1 MAHSSPPLNTQPSES
16 RTLKRPASQSRLTQL
31 LVPGRSRSGST
42 TSQASVNIEDS
53 GSSGRA
59 TPEGRTRI
67 GKAAAASLLA
77 NDSKYKRFKQQ
88 VDKALQSFESINEWA
103 DFISFLSRLLKTLQ
117 TPSPPYHEIPRK
129 LIVSKRLAQCLNP
142 ALPSGVHQRA
152 LDVYSY
158 IFSII
163 GTDGLQRDLAIWS
176 SGLFP
181 FFQYAATSVRP
192 LLINIYE
199 TYYLPLGENLRPA
212 TKAFVLA
219 LLPGM
224 EEEAGDFFDKI
235 LFLLDRLSGAISPS
249 FFLQS
254 VFLIL
259 ITSPVSRL
267 AALNYLARR
276 MTKPPDHPD
285 ATIETGLLVRGLGA
299 ALDDENILVR
309 RNALDLLLR
318 VLKLES
324 KILKEAELS
333 DKQLLTNSV
342 TSVVLQKELSL
353 SRRVYNW
360 LLGTSEAPNDQI
372 EYFKTYGLDLLS
384 STLLLKMENA
394 MVEGDEGR
402 DNDQQKPFKIFLSL
416 LDKWEVGGVLS
427 ERVAIPALRI
437 IMDASTSGLTETSS
451 MASALYEAVEPSI
464 IWKALYYSVEERI
477 VQGNKGDVALVSW
490 LLDNV
495 PQKDEE
501 IAALHLPLLLDRILE
516 LIECDNIAADHLP
529 EALRLAVSL
538 VQHIPATVFSKS
550 SSTFHRLHTEDPP
563 LSQVLYEQKQHP
575 LDIEIRLH
583 TQLLPH
589 IVQSAFSISI
599 GALKGSDPTILL
611 HALNIISVLI
621 DYEAPA
627 LEEVDG
633 PIWLN
638 AMVDSLS
645 RVKAFVVVEALV
657 MVTLKASRSDLMKS
671 GIAVTSD
678 KTMSAI
684 LDSLFRYLQ
693 PSASLYHS
701 RAVELLWD
709 YNQLAEIHTLENVIA
724 GRMTKSPTVDSAF
737 EAFGIFWRLTDDS
750 MLPGEIF
757 HVPICIVLESLKST
771 DPDVQRQ
778 AETWLRLNLRSYF
791 RILDPLLSRLL
802 DPSIKYDSTQGTYDG
817 LVDLNLIRHQI
828 ECVTALF
835 QFGGQG
841 LCKACQA
848 EELNGSLYPTFISR
862 AENGFPG
869 VKGYME
875 LICLLL
881 VRFVEAEASPQMGRK
896 VSPLILRVQSA
907 ALSLLQMIVS
917 RGEVSQPLISSLKT
931 TLANKLLSAVQARRL
946 TLQSKMLHLLH
957 SAINAS
963 SSRREPP
970 SHVPSQA
977 HRRGTSSA
985 TEKRPSVDVTV
996 SDFEHQLVATV
1007 MQGVATP
1014 SNIPILQ
1021 HWIDF
1026 VLMTVPLLVNRP
1038 NLLHTLAECFSQETR
1053 ELVQRIQEGHGKQ
1066 SSLQGGKDTIVI
1078 LDEELN
1084 VTDAE
1089 VIMTLNALERVLTIL
1104 SNPTSGKIDDSVSG
1118 QGESGSRILGLV
1130 STVFTVEAPSN
1141 ESKPEPPRYLD
1152 DAVHALL
1159 VTWSATLQAS
1169 EAGDE
1174 RARAENSHQTYVNIR
1189 GRTRKVLEKV
1199 FRASPLSV
1207 ISSCVHVW
1215 SLRSE
1220 QVSDVAIFDCVDTLT
1235 PSAQNV
1241 VELVCD
1247 LVSGKSGKAFSDY
1260 RADPSYLA
1268 FLEAY
1273 VSRLEAPIAVQV
1285 WSTLFGFAREL
1296 VSTTTTAFTRSH
1308 LYSLLQCLND
1318 LSLTILNT
1326 TALEDRRLRRD
1337 FQDTYAKALDL
1348 VVNNS
1353 LKIAEAGIWDRP
1365 DITKH
1370 VESNKKDDVDV
1381 EKGLVKIY
1389 DYLATAVIPN
1399 LRLLL
1404 IEPDRVNSA
1413 CSGIIVAIV
1422 NPAFRRQRID
1432 APILRLV
1439 LEISRISC
1447 TTKTWR
1453 PLVADFFG
1461 DHRLFKSKPSI
1472 ETDYWKQLILAL
1484 FTSDKER
1491 FPDLLSRIT
1500 STSSANINIFT
1511 NREQEMAGKCGNLRR
1526 LSLILLAAERNHYLG
1541 LLPAIQE
1548 RLVEMLRSGNVSAR
1562 VHSEVYLCLRV
1573 LMCRISPQHLT
1584 NFWPVILAELLRIFE
1599 QTLEELP
1606 EDGSEELLLILAAC
1620 KFLDLLLVIQ
1630 SEDFQI
1636 HQWMFVTDT
1645 TDAAYPP
1652 EEYTPDAMMDRLA
1665 ELLTELGSRGGD
1677 TEASPSEP
1685 SLVLTSP
1692 INRLP
1697 KSLRRPRLSEVTS
1710 IASLQQLQTFFARAS
1725 MDTFESVYAE
1735 AAVDWNGIEEGLLGE
1750 IFDA

>member
-16 RTLKRPASQSRLTQL
+16 RALKRPASQSRLTQL
-31 LVPGRSRSGST
+31 LVPGRSRSDST
-42 TSQASVNIEDS
+42 TSQTSVNIEDS

-59 TPEGRTRI
+59 TPEGRTRA

-77 NDSKYKRFKQQ
+77 NDPKYKRFKQQ
-88 VDKALQSFESINEWA
+88 VDKALQSFENVNEWA

-117 TPSPPYHEIPRK
+117 SPSPPYHEIPRK

-192 LLINIYE
+192 LLINIYDH
-199 TYYLPLGENLRPA
+199 YYLPLGENLRPA

-249 FFLQS
+249 FFLQNI
-254 VFLIL
+254 FLIL
-259 ITSPVSRL
+259 ITSPISRL

-276 MTKPPDHPD
+276 MTKPLDHPD
-285 ATIETGLLVRGLGA
+285 AAIETGLLIRGLSA
-299 ALDDENILVR
+299 ALDDENVLVR

-324 KILKEAELS
+324 KVLKEAELS
-333 DKQLLTNSV
+333 DKQLLIDSA

-353 SRRVYNW
+353 SRRVYTW
-360 LLGTSEAPNDQI
+360 LLGTSESPNDQVD
-372 EYFKTYGLDLLS
+372 YFKAHGLDLLS
-384 STLLLKMENA
+384 STLLLKMEKS
-394 MVEGDEGR
+394 MVEEDGGR
-402 DNDQQKPFKIFLSL
+402 DDDPQKPFKIFLSL
-416 LDKWEVGGVLS
+416 LDKWEIGGVLS
-427 ERVAIPALRI
+427 EKVAIPALRI
-437 IMDASTSGLTETSS
+437 MMDASSSGLTEASN
-451 MASALYEAVEPSI
+451 MASALYEAMEPSI
-464 IWKALYYSVEERI
+464 IWKELYHSVEERI
-477 VQGNKGDVALVSW
+477 LRGNKGDVALVSW

-516 LIECDNIAADHLP
+516 LIQCDNIAADQLP
-529 EALRLAVSL
+529 EAIRLAVSL

-550 SSTFHRLHTEDPP
+550 SSTFHRPPTEEPP
-563 LSQVLYEQKQHP
+563 LFQGLYEQKQQP
-575 LDIEIRLH
+575 RDIEIRLH
-583 TQLLPH
+583 AHLLPH

-599 GALKGSDPTILL
+599 AALKGSDPTILL
-611 HALNIISVLI
+611 HAINIISVLI
-621 DYEAPA
+621 DYEVPA
-627 LEEVDG
+627 LGEIDG
-633 PIWLN
+633 PTWLS
-638 AMVDSLS
+638 ALVDSLP

-657 MVTLKASRSDLMKS
+657 MVALKASRSDLMKS
-671 GIAVTSD
+671 GISVTSD

-709 YNQLAEIHTLENVIA
+709 YNQLAEIHTLETVIA
-724 GRMTKSPTVDSAF
+724 RRMTKSSSINSAL

-757 HVPICIVLESLKST
+757 HVPVCTVLESLKST

-791 RILDPLLSRLL
+791 RVLDPLLSRLL
-802 DPSIKYDSTQGTYDG
+802 DPSIKYDSSQGTYDG

-828 ECVTALF
+828 ESVTALF

-841 LCKACQA
+841 LCKACQV
-848 EELNGSLYPTFISR
+848 EELNGSLHSTFISR
-862 AENGFPG
+862 AEKAFPG

-881 VRFVEAEASPQMGRK
+881 IRFVEAETSPQMGK
-896 VSPLILRVQSA
+896 KASPLILRVQSA

-917 RGEVSQPLISSLKT
+917 RGEVSQPFISSLKT

-963 SSRREPP
+963 SSHREP
-970 SHVPSQA
+970 SSRVPSQT
-977 HRRGTSSA
+977 HRRGASSV
-985 TEKRPSVDVTV
+985 TEKPLSIDVST
-996 SDFEHQLVATV
+996 SDFEHQLVITV

-1014 SNIPILQ
+1014 SNIPVLQ

-1053 ELVQRIQEGHGKQ
+1053 ELVQRIQEGHEKK
-1066 SSLQGGKDTIVI
+1066 SLLRDRKDII
-1078 LDEELN
+1078 IMPDEVLN

-1089 VIMTLNALERVLTIL
+1089 VIMTLNVLERVLTIL
-1104 SNPTSGKIDDSVSG
+1104 SNPASGKVDDSVSG

-1141 ESKPEPPRYLD
+1141 ELKPESPRYLD

-1159 VTWSATLQAS
+1159 VTWSATLPSS
-1169 EAGDE
+1169 EAADE
-1174 RARAENSHQTYVNIR
+1174 RARVEDVSHQTYVNIR

-1199 FRASPLSV
+1199 FRANPLAV

-1220 QVSDVAIFDCVDTLT
+1220 QVSDEAIFDCVDTLT
-1235 PSAQNV
+1235 PSAQRV
-1241 VELVCD
+1241 VELICD
-1247 LVSGKSGKAFSDY
+1247 MASGKSGKAVSDY
-1260 RADPSYLA
+1260 KADPSCLA

-1273 VSRLEAPIAVQV
+1273 ISRLEAPIAVQV

-1296 VSTTTTAFTRSH
+1296 VSAATTVFTRSQ
-1308 LYSLLQCLND
+1308 LFSLLQCLTE
-1318 LSLTILNT
+1318 LSLTISKT

-1337 FQDTYAKALDL
+1337 LHDTYARALDL

-1365 DITKH
+1365 DIAKS
-1370 VESNKKDDVDV
+1370 VDADKEDDVDV

-1404 IEPDRVNSA
+1404 VESDRVNSA

-1422 NPAFRRQRID
+1422 NPAFRRQRVD
-1432 APILRLV
+1432 APILRLI
-1439 LEISRISC
+1439 LEISRIPS
-1447 TTKTWR
+1447 TAKTWR
-1453 PLVADFFG
+1453 PLVSDFFS
-1461 DHRLFKSKPSI
+1461 DHRLFKSKPSV

-1599 QTLEELP
+1599 RTLDEPP
-1606 EDGSEELLLILAAC
+1606 EDESEELLLVLAAC

-1652 EEYTPDAMMDRLA
+1652 EDYAPDAMMDKLA
-1665 ELLTELGSRGGD
+1665 ELLSELGSKGGD
-1677 TEASPSEP
+1677 TELSLSEP

-1692 INRLP
+1692 LNRLP
-1697 KSLRRPRLSEVTS
+1697 NSLRRPRLSEVTS
-1710 IASLQQLQTFFARAS
+1710 IVSLQQLQMFFARAS

-1735 AAVDWNGIEEGLLGE
+1735 AAVDWNGIEEGLLE
-1750 IFDA
+1750 

>member
-16 RTLKRPASQSRLTQL
+16 RALKRPASQSRLTQL
-31 LVPGRSRSGST
+31 LVPGRSRSDST
-42 TSQASVNIEDS
+42 TSQTSVNIEDS

-59 TPEGRTRI
+59 TPEGRTRA

-77 NDSKYKRFKQQ
+77 NDPKYKRFKQQ
-88 VDKALQSFESINEWA
+88 VDKALQSFENVNEWA

-117 TPSPPYHEIPRK
+117 SPSPPYHEIPRK

-192 LLINIYE
+192 LLINIYDH
-199 TYYLPLGENLRPA
+199 YYLPLGENLRPA

-249 FFLQS
+249 FFLQNI
-254 VFLIL
+254 FLIL
-259 ITSPVSRL
+259 ITSPISRL

-276 MTKPPDHPD
+276 MTKPLDHPD
-285 ATIETGLLVRGLGA
+285 AAIETGLLIRGLSA
-299 ALDDENILVR
+299 ALDDENVLVR

-324 KILKEAELS
+324 KVLKEAELS
-333 DKQLLTNSV
+333 DKQLLIDSA

-353 SRRVYNW
+353 SRRVYTW
-360 LLGTSEAPNDQI
+360 LLGTSESPNDQVD
-372 EYFKTYGLDLLS
+372 YFKAHGLDLLS
-384 STLLLKMENA
+384 STLLLKMEKS
-394 MVEGDEGR
+394 MVEEDGGR
-402 DNDQQKPFKIFLSL
+402 DDDPQKPFKIFLSL
-416 LDKWEVGGVLS
+416 LDKWEIGGVLS
-427 ERVAIPALRI
+427 EKVAIPALRI
-437 IMDASTSGLTETSS
+437 MMDASSSGLTEASN
-451 MASALYEAVEPSI
+451 MASALYEAMEPSI
-464 IWKALYYSVEERI
+464 IWKELYHSVEERI
-477 VQGNKGDVALVSW
+477 LRGNKGDVALVSW

-516 LIECDNIAADHLP
+516 LIQLP
-529 EALRLAVSL
+529 EAIRLAVSL

-550 SSTFHRLHTEDPP
+550 SSTFHRPPTEEPP
-563 LSQVLYEQKQHP
+563 LFQGLYEQKQQP
-575 LDIEIRLH
+575 RDIEIRLH
-583 TQLLPH
+583 AHLLPH

-599 GALKGSDPTILL
+599 AALKGSDPTILL
-611 HALNIISVLI
+611 HAINIISVLI
-621 DYEAPA
+621 DYEVPA
-627 LEEVDG
+627 LGEIDG
-633 PIWLN
+633 PTWLS
-638 AMVDSLS
+638 ALVDSLP

-657 MVTLKASRSDLMKS
+657 MVALKASRSDLMKS
-671 GIAVTSD
+671 GISVTSD

-709 YNQLAEIHTLENVIA
+709 YNQLAEIHTLETVIA
-724 GRMTKSPTVDSAF
+724 RRMTKSSSINSAL

-757 HVPICIVLESLKST
+757 HVPVCTVLESLKST

-791 RILDPLLSRLL
+791 RVLDPLLSRLL
-802 DPSIKYDSTQGTYDG
+802 DPSIKYDSSQGTYDG

-828 ECVTALF
+828 ESVTALF

-841 LCKACQA
+841 LCKACQV
-848 EELNGSLYPTFISR
+848 EELNGSLHSTFISR
-862 AENGFPG
+862 AEKAFPG

-881 VRFVEAEASPQMGRK
+881 IRFVEAETSPQMGK
-896 VSPLILRVQSA
+896 KASPLILRVQSA

-917 RGEVSQPLISSLKT
+917 RGEVSQPFISSLKT

-963 SSRREPP
+963 SSHREP
-970 SHVPSQA
+970 SSRVPSQT
-977 HRRGTSSA
+977 HRRGASSV
-985 TEKRPSVDVTV
+985 TEKPLSIDVST
-996 SDFEHQLVATV
+996 SDFEHQLVITV

-1014 SNIPILQ
+1014 SNIPVLQ

-1053 ELVQRIQEGHGKQ
+1053 ELVQRIQEGHEKK
-1066 SSLQGGKDTIVI
+1066 SLLRDRKDII
-1078 LDEELN
+1078 IMPDEVLN

-1089 VIMTLNALERVLTIL
+1089 VIMTLNVLERVLTIL
-1104 SNPTSGKIDDSVSG
+1104 SNPASGKVDDSVSG

-1141 ESKPEPPRYLD
+1141 ELKPESPRYLD

-1159 VTWSATLQAS
+1159 VTWSATLPSS
-1169 EAGDE
+1169 EAADE
-1174 RARAENSHQTYVNIR
+1174 RARVEDVSHQTYVNIR

-1199 FRASPLSV
+1199 FRANPLAV

-1220 QVSDVAIFDCVDTLT
+1220 QVSDEAIFDCVDTLT
-1235 PSAQNV
+1235 PSAQRV
-1241 VELVCD
+1241 VELICD
-1247 LVSGKSGKAFSDY
+1247 MASGKSGKAVSDY
-1260 RADPSYLA
+1260 KADPSCLA

-1273 VSRLEAPIAVQV
+1273 ISRLEAPIAVQV

-1296 VSTTTTAFTRSH
+1296 VSAATTVFTRSQ
-1308 LYSLLQCLND
+1308 LFSLLQCLTE
-1318 LSLTILNT
+1318 LSLTISKT

-1337 FQDTYAKALDL
+1337 LHDTYARALDL

-1365 DITKH
+1365 DIAKS
-1370 VESNKKDDVDV
+1370 VDADKEDDVDV

-1404 IEPDRVNSA
+1404 VESDRVNSA

-1422 NPAFRRQRID
+1422 NPAFRRQRVD
-1432 APILRLV
+1432 APILRLI
-1439 LEISRISC
+1439 LEISRIPS
-1447 TTKTWR
+1447 TAKTWR
-1453 PLVADFFG
+1453 PLVSDFFS
-1461 DHRLFKSKPSI
+1461 DHRLFKSKPSV

-1599 QTLEELP
+1599 RTLDEPP
-1606 EDGSEELLLILAAC
+1606 EDESEELLLVLAAC

-1652 EEYTPDAMMDRLA
+1652 EDYAPDAMMDKLA
-1665 ELLTELGSRGGD
+1665 ELLSELGSKGGD
-1677 TEASPSEP
+1677 TELSLSEP

-1692 INRLP
+1692 LNRLP
-1697 KSLRRPRLSEVTS
+1697 NSLRRPRLSEVTS
-1710 IASLQQLQTFFARAS
+1710 IVSLQQLQMFFARAS

>member
-88 VDKALQSFESINEWA
+88 VDKALQSFESVNEWA

-152 LDVYSY
+152 LDVYSH

-219 LLPGM
+219 LLPGI

-249 FFLQS
+249 FFLQN

-324 KILKEAELS
+324 KVVKEAELS

-342 TSVVLQKELSL
+342 SSVVLQKELSL
-353 SRRVYNW
+353 SRRVYSW

-372 EYFKTYGLDLLS
+372 DYFKTYGLDLLS

-402 DNDQQKPFKIFLSL
+402 DNDPQKPFKIFLSL

-437 IMDASTSGLTETSS
+437 IMDASTSGLTEASS
-451 MASALYEAVEPSI
+451 MANALYEAVEPSI
-464 IWKALYYSVEERI
+464 IWKALYYLVEERI

-529 EALRLAVSL
+529 EAIRLAVSL
-538 VQHIPATVFSKS
+538 VQHIPANVFSKS
-550 SSTFHRLHTEDPP
+550 SSTFHRPHTEDPP

-599 GALKGSDPTILL
+599 AALKGSDPTILL

-633 PIWLN
+633 PIWLS

-657 MVTLKASRSDLMKS
+657 MVTLKASRSDLMMS

-724 GRMTKSPTVDSAF
+724 RRMTKSPTVDSAF

-802 DPSIKYDSTQGTYDG
+802 DPSIKYDSTQGIYDG

-881 VRFVEAEASPQMGRK
+881 VRFVEAETSPQMGRK

-931 TLANKLLSAVQARRL
+931 TLANKLLSAVQTRRL

-970 SHVPSQA
+970 SHVPSQT
-977 HRRGTSSA
+977 HRRGASSA
-985 TEKRPSVDVTV
+985 TEKRPSVDVSV
-996 SDFEHQLVATV
+996 SDFEHQLVVTV

-1014 SNIPILQ
+1014 SNIPVLQ

-1053 ELVQRIQEGHGKQ
+1053 ELVQRIQEGHEKQ
-1066 SSLQGGKDTIVI
+1066 SSVQDGKDIIVI

-1089 VIMTLNALERVLTIL
+1089 VIMILNALERVLTIL
-1104 SNPTSGKIDDSVSG
+1104 SNLASGKIDDSASG

-1141 ESKPEPPRYLD
+1141 EWKPESPRYLD

-1174 RARAENSHQTYVNIR
+1174 RGRAENSHQTYVNIR

-1247 LVSGKSGKAFSDY
+1247 LVSGKSGKAVSDY

-1296 VSTTTTAFTRSH
+1296 VSITTTAFTRSH

-1337 FQDTYAKALDL
+1337 LQDTYAKTLDL

-1370 VESNKKDDVDV
+1370 VESNKEDDVDV

-1422 NPAFRRQRID
+1422 NPAFRRQRVD

-1453 PLVADFFG
+1453 PLVSDFFG

-1677 TEASPSEP
+1677 TEVSPSEP